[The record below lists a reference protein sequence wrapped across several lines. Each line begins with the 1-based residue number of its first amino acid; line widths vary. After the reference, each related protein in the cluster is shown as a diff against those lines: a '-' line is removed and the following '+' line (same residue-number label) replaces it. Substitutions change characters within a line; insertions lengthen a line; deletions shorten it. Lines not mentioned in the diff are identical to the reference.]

1 MEVKVERKD
10 KPGRSCSIG
19 DTRRFYLF
27 LTAKYTDNHSFA
39 ATHAV
44 FRSHSVQDHD
54 QDPAKQADQPAS
66 PARRRIFQAA
76 AAVGLGTQ
84 LPAAQA
90 AAPAKARKP
99 APGSLDAKLKAH
111 VKNVVVIYLENRSF
125 NNLFADFPGLAQPLS
140 EVPAAATVQRDRD
153 GSVLGELPK
162 IWGGMVPARQNI
174 GGKDYLIKE
183 DDIQHLP
190 NAPFKLLDAAGKP
203 LPEGLVTRD
212 LVHAFYHNQM
222 QINGGKNDGFV
233 AYGDSGGLVMGHY
246 GETRKNLGLWQI
258 AGEYTLCDNFFMA
271 AFGGSYLNHQFL
283 ISGRVPEYFN
293 AKDTPAKRK
302 IAVLADG
309 PQGMRLA
316 LAPDSPQSALEGK
329 PKFVNNGA
337 ITPDGYAVNTMAPP
351 YQPSWVHPA
360 PGGDAASADPQDPSV
375 LPPQTYDTIGD
386 LLSRQGVSWAWYGG
400 GFQAALD
407 GRGEG
412 TRPNF
417 QFHHQPFN
425 YFKQFAPGTAA
436 RAEHLRDGG
445 LGDSPISNKFIADA
459 IAGKLPAVTFYKPQG
474 NLNLHAG
481 YSDIESGDAHVANVI
496 EHLKKSPQ
504 WQDMVVVIT
513 FDENGGWWDHVAPPK
528 GDRWGPGSRIPAIVV
543 SPFARKGAVD
553 HNFYDTTSI
562 MRFITR
568 LHGLPLLD
576 SLAARDAAF
585 AARGARG
592 PGDLSATLSFR

>member
-1 MEVKVERKD
+1 
-10 KPGRSCSIG
+10 
-19 DTRRFYLF
+19 
-27 LTAKYTDNHSFA
+27 
-39 ATHAV
+39 
-44 FRSHSVQDHD
+44 VQDHD
-54 QDPAKQADQPAS
+54 QDQPSGAADQPAS
-66 PARRRIFQAA
+66 PSRRRIFQAA
-76 AAVGLGTQ
+76 AAVGLSTS
-84 LPAAQA
+84 LPATEA
-90 AAPAKARKP
+90 AAKPGARKP
-99 APGSLDAKLKAH
+99 VAASLDAKLKAH

-140 EVPAAATVQRDRD
+140 GVPASATQQEDRD
-153 GSVLGELPK
+153 GTPLAELPK
-162 IWGGMVPARQNI
+162 IWGGMVPARQNL

-190 NAPFKLLDAAGKP
+190 NAPFALKDAEGKP

-212 LVHAFYHNQM
+212 LTHQFYHNQM
-222 QINGGKNDGFV
+222 QINGGKNDSFV
-233 AYGDSGGLVMGHY
+233 AYGDSGALVMGHY
-246 GETRKNLGLWQI
+246 GETEKHLGLWQI
-258 AGEYTLCDNFFMA
+258 AREFTLCDNFFMA

-293 AKDTPAKRK
+293 AKDTPAKKK

-316 LAPDSPQSALEGK
+316 LAPDSPKSALEGK
-329 PKFVNNGA
+329 PKFVNAGA

-351 YQPSWVHPA
+351 YQPSWVRPA
-360 PGGDAASADPQDPSV
+360 PGADAATADPQDPSV
-375 LPPQTYDTIGD
+375 LPPQTYQTIGD
-386 LLSRQGVSWAWYGG
+386 LLSEHGIGWAWYGG
-400 GFQAALD
+400 AWQAALD

-412 TRPNF
+412 SRPNF
-417 QFHHQPFN
+417 QHHHQPFN

-436 RAEHLRDGG
+436 RAEHIRDGG
-445 LGDSPISNKFIADA
+445 LGDSPISNKFIADVV
-459 IAGKLPAVTFYKPQG
+459 AGKLPAVAFYKPQG

-504 WQDMVVVIT
+504 WKDMVVVIT
-513 FDENGGWWDHVAPPK
+513 FDENGGWWDHVAPPQ

-543 SPFARKGAVD
+543 SPFAKKGAVD

-576 SLAARDAAF
+576 SLAARNAAF

-592 PGDLSATLSFR
+592 PGDLTGALSFR